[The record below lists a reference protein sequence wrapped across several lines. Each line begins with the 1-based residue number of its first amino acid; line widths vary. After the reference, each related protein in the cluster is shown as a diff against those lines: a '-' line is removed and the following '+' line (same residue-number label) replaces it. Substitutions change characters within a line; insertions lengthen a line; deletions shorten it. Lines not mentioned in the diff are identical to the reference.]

1 VIGIVVSRADS
12 ASEHIGEQLLSVADW
27 TEHEASSAGEESYYR
42 REGFELRRFE
52 EMHLS
57 LSRPAEA
64 FQAALDLLVFVSRHA
79 GDTGALLT
87 AHFTGNFGPADY
99 GGEADSFARACPGA
113 QKAVVAALADH
124 APEDYQVG
132 IECTH
137 HGPTAVG
144 PPSMFVELGSGESQ
158 WEDPEGARAVAQ
170 AVLNLEDVAADNW
183 LSPGNTGDGHSAG
196 GNLASGQ
203 SPADGDDN
211 AADGHSSVDG
221 DEESTSGLSIDGD
234 EESTSGQAGAGD
246 TAPTPRQ
253 LVGFGGGH
261 YAPRFVRIVRETPWA
276 VGHIG
281 ADWALDAMG
290 APEQNRDVID
300 RAFAASG
307 TRYAVLEADRPDL
320 AAVID
325 DLGYRAVSETWVREV
340 GTRPLPLVEALEA
353 SLSTVEEGLRFGDRS
368 LDPDLKTAANP
379 GVSGGSGQPF
389 IVVDLPDDLLAAVR
403 GIEATAARRAVVE
416 HTLAFETEHGGS
428 QASGRAA
435 IRSES
440 HRERLLEVLA
450 DALEPTY
457 DEVERRPDEIVAR
470 KQEFD
475 PEKASVLGVPE
486 GPKFGQLAAG
496 QPVEVDGERITPVAV
511 RSEQVDR
518 FEI

>member
-1 VIGIVVSRADS
+1 MIGIVVSRADS
-12 ASEHIGEQLLSVADW
+12 ASERIGEQLLSVAEW
-27 TEHEASSAGEESYYR
+27 TEHEASAASEQAYYR
-42 REGFELRRFE
+42 REGFELRHFG

-57 LSRPAEA
+57 LSRPADAFEA
-64 FQAALDLLVFVSRHA
+64 TLDLLVFVSRHA

-87 AHFTGNFGPADY
+87 AHFTGNFGPAEH

-113 QKAVVAALADH
+113 QKAVVANLLDH

-144 PPSMFVELGSGESQ
+144 PPSMFVELGSGEAQ
-158 WEDPEGARAVAQ
+158 WQDPEGARAVAK
-170 AVLNLEDVAADNW
+170 AVLDLDGVAADNQ
-183 LSPGNTGDGHSAG
+183 LSRGNTGDEHSAG
-196 GNLASGQ
+196 G
-203 SPADGDDN
+203 D
-211 AADGHSSVDG
+211 
-221 DEESTSGLSIDGD
+221 
-234 EESTSGQAGAGD
+234 
-246 TAPTPRQ
+246 PTPRQ

-290 APEQNRDVID
+290 APEQNREVID
-300 RAFAASG
+300 RAFAASE
-307 TRYAVLEADRPDL
+307 TRYAVLEADRPEL

-340 GTRPLPLVEALEA
+340 GTRPLPLVEALET

-368 LDPDLKTAANP
+368 PNPAVKTGADLPA
-379 GVSGGSGQPF
+379 SEMSGQPF
-389 IVVDLPDDLLAAVR
+389 VVVDLPDDLVAAVR
-403 GIEATAARRAVVE
+403 GIEATTARRAVVE

-428 QASGRAA
+428 QAAGRAA
-435 IRSES
+435 IPSES
-440 HRERLLEVLA
+440 HRESLLAVLI
-450 DALEPTY
+450 DALAPAY
-457 DEVERRPDEIVAR
+457 DEIERGPDEIVAR

-496 QPVEVDGERITPVAV
+496 NAVEVDGEQITPAAV
-511 RSEQVDR
+511 RSPQVDR